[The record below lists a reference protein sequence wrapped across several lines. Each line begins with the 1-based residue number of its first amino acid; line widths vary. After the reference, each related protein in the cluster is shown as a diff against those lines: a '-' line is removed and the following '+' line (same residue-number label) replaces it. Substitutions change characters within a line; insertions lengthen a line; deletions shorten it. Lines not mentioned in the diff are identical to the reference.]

1 MNWFEN
7 MVQIY
12 NQSRHGR
19 RFLFNIGETI
29 DRGAECAEV
38 ERRRRVNRGAVNAE
52 GVMCG
57 EGNTLL
63 ANGYGVKKISG
74 TIYMRMPKCWQIDL
88 NCKNHTECIKTH
100 HFEIRNRKIFWGWGT
115 APSQTH
121 FPVGRGNPI
130 PTPHP
135 TRRLRRLDQ
144 WSPNVE

>member
-1 MNWFEN
+1 

-57 EGNTLL
+57 EGVSPSPLEEE
-63 ANGYGVKKISG
+63 SG
-74 TIYMRMPKCWQIDL
+74 EGAVPPPP
-88 NCKNHTECIKTH
+88 
-100 HFEIRNRKIFWGWGT
+100 KIFRFRISKW
-115 APSQTH
+115 
-121 FPVGRGNPI
+121 
-130 PTPHP
+130 
-135 TRRLRRLDQ
+135 
-144 WSPNVE
+144 